1 MIEEFKKYL
10 LNESLSENTYNSYLS
25 DIEKFI
31 TYYTNKYDEEF
42 TTLDHP
48 DIVTYVND
56 MKKEGKS
63 PATINRK
70 LSALKKYNIFL
81 IEKHIQ
87 ENIVIRDKD
96 YIKFQG
102 SIIAEPLPEPKEISK
117 IKHTIYKES
126 KKPKRDYCAF
136 ILLIYGGFRA
146 SELVGIKITDI
157 HLKERWIDIIGKG
170 NKFRQVIINNE
181 MYDSLQEY
189 LEERSQMD
197 IDSSYLFVGQK
208 TNNNEGKSLNRN
220 FCNRL
225 LDEYKEYCK
234 NTNLHPHLLRSLFC
248 TNTLQNA
255 GYTIK
260 QVANQAGH
268 SSLNTTNKYLRTKKE
283 DLLELANR
291 Q

>member
-10 LNESLSENTYNSYLS
+10 LNETLSENTYNSYLN

-31 TYYTNKYDEEF
+31 EYYKNKYDEEF

-48 DIVTYVND
+48 DVVTYIND
-56 MKKEGKS
+56 MKKEGRS

-81 IEKHIQ
+81 VEKNIQ

-102 SIIAEPLPEPKEISK
+102 SIISEPIPEHKEISK
-117 IKHTIYKES
+117 IKHSIYKES
-126 KKPKRDYCAF
+126 KNPKRDYCVF
-136 ILLIYGGFRA
+136 ILLTYGGFRA
-146 SELVGIKITDI
+146 SELVGIKITDV
-157 HLKERWIDIIGKG
+157 HLEQRWIDIIGKG

-181 MYDSLQEY
+181 MYDALQEY
-189 LEERSQMD
+189 LKERLQ
-197 IDSSYLFVGQK
+197 IAVDSPYLFVGQK
-208 TNNNEGKSLNRN
+208 TKNNEGKSLNRN

-225 LDEYKEYCK
+225 LDKYKEHCK
-234 NTNLHPHLLRSLFC
+234 NTKLHPHLLRALFC
-248 TNTLQNA
+248 TNTLQIA